1 MSMNKKLVPMRK
13 QQGFSMLKVMFIGT
27 IFVSLSAFGMKFFP
41 IVYEYYTFKRAIDV
55 TSAMGLRSPNAVRD
69 ALGKFFEVNHVRGIS
84 EREYSVVRS
93 ADGRYD
99 IEYDYSRQVP
109 INSWMR
115 VVMDFKGSTADTN

>member
-99 IEYDYSRQVP
+99 IEYD
-109 INSWMR
+109 
-115 VVMDFKGSTADTN
+115 